1 MADMTEINAGQ
12 VKDIAIDQSMKAAF
26 IDYAMS
32 VIMDRSLP
40 DVRDGLKPVH
50 RRVLYSMKELG
61 TTWNAAYKKSARIV
75 GDTIGKYH
83 PHGDAAVYQTL
94 VRMAQNFS
102 MRYVLVDGQ
111 GNFGSV
117 DGDSA
122 AAMRYTEARMA
133 KIAGE
138 ILADIEKDTVNMRDN
153 YDGSLKEPEVMPTR
167 IPELLING
175 TSGIA
180 VGMATNIP
188 PHNIEEVINAIVH
201 LIDNPDS
208 TVSEMM
214 EHISG
219 PDFPTGGII
228 LGKNGIKLAYETGR
242 GIIKIRAK
250 TSVEGSDE
258 KNNRERIVIH
268 EMPYQVNK
276 SNMIIQM
283 ADLVKEKRIEGI
295 HDIRDESDR
304 RGIRVV
310 IELKKDADPN
320 ILLNQLYKMTQ
331 MQVSFGINMLAICNG
346 VPKTVNLKDACS
358 YFVLH
363 RRDVVT
369 RRTRYEL
376 EDAEKRAH
384 ILEGLKRAIDN
395 IDEVIEIIKGSG
407 STEDARNRLMSRFA
421 FSRPQAVS
429 ILEMK
434 LSRLTGLERDK
445 IVSEYE
451 DLLKKIAWYKEILNN
466 ENTLMSVIK
475 KELLEIK
482 TKYGDERKTEIVNYE
497 GDIDIE
503 DLIADED
510 MVVTLTTENYIKRTS
525 LELYRKQKR
534 GGKGINA
541 INPKENDFVKNIF
554 VASSHTLLMVFTSY
568 GKVYWIKVYQ
578 LPEAG
583 RNSRGKPIINLLNV
597 EKDEKVAAILPIK
610 EFVDGHYVMMG
621 TKNGTVKKTNMMDFA
636 VQRSNGKKAIR
647 LNEGDELIEV
657 KVTTGDDDIV
667 MATRQGLSIRFNEQ
681 DVRSMGRTAAGVRGI
696 RLAKGNEVVTMD
708 VVEPETTLLTITS
721 KGIGKRTP
729 VEEYR
734 LQSRGGKGIITIKTS
749 EENGHVVRVLK
760 VNETDEAMLI
770 TSGGQAIR
778 IPVNGISII
787 GRNTKGVRLFRVG
800 EGEFVVSVTK
810 IMEPEEKENGN
821 GLLKAPQKD
830 DNESQE
836 NISPDK

>member
-1 MADMTEINAGQ
+1 MTEIIHGKI
-12 VKDIAIDQSMKAAF
+12 KDIAIEQSMKTAF

-50 RRVLYSMKELG
+50 RRVLFSMKELG
-61 TTWNAAYKKSARIV
+61 NTWNSSYKKSARIV

-83 PHGDAAVYQTL
+83 PHGDQAVYGTL
-94 VRMAQNFS
+94 VRMAQTFS

-111 GNFGSV
+111 GNFGSI

-138 ILADIEKDTVNMRDN
+138 ILADIDKDTVNMRDN

-167 IPELLING
+167 IPTLLING

-180 VGMATNIP
+180 VGMASNIP
-188 PHNIEEVINAIVH
+188 PHNIVEIINAVIH
-201 LIDNPDS
+201 LIDDPEA
-208 TVSEMM
+208 TVVDLMQ
-214 EHISG
+214 HVSG
-219 PDFPTGGII
+219 PDFPTGATI
-228 LGKNGIKLAYETGR
+228 LGRTGIRTAYETGR
-242 GIIKIRAK
+242 GIIKIRSKARIEQADN
-250 TSVEGSDE
+250 SNSRD
-258 KNNRERIVIH
+258 RIVID
-268 EMPYQVNK
+268 EIPYQVNK
-276 SNMIIQM
+276 SNMIIQI
-283 ADLVKEKRIEGI
+283 AELVKEKKIEGI

-310 IELKKDADPN
+310 IELKKDADGN

-346 VPKTVNLKDACS
+346 VPKTINLRDTINH
-358 YFVLH
+358 FILH
-363 RRDVVT
+363 RKDVVT

-376 EDAEKRAH
+376 NEAEKRAH

-395 IDEVIEIIKGSG
+395 IDEVIEIIRGSA
-407 STEDARNRLMSRFA
+407 SSDDARNSLMSRFA

-451 DLLKKIAWYKEILNN
+451 ELLKKISWYKEILTNDS
-466 ENTLMSVIK
+466 TLMGVIK
-475 KELLEIK
+475 AELKEIK
-482 TKYGDERKTEIVNYE
+482 EKYGDERKTDIVNYE
-497 GDIDIE
+497 GDLDME

-510 MVVTLTTENYIKRTS
+510 MVVTLTTENYIKRTP
-525 LELYRKQKR
+525 LDLYRKQKR

-541 INPKENDFVKNIF
+541 INPKENDYVKDIF
-554 VASSHTLLMVFTSY
+554 VASSHTLLLIFTSY
-568 GKVYWIKVYQ
+568 GKVYWTKVYQ

-583 RNSRGKPIINLLNV
+583 RNSRGKPIINLVNV
-597 EKDEKVAAILPIK
+597 EKDERVAAILPIK
-610 EFVDGHYVMMG
+610 QFVEGCFIMMG
-621 TKNGTVKKTNMMDFA
+621 TKKGTVKKTDMMEYA
-636 VQRSNGKKAIR
+636 IQRTNGKKAIR

-657 KVTTGDDDIV
+657 KITKGDDDV
-667 MATRQGLSIRFNEQ
+667 VLATKAGLSIRFNEK
-681 DVRSMGRTAAGVRGI
+681 DVRPMGRVAAGVRGI
-696 RLAKGNEVVTMD
+696 RLSKDNEVVTMD
-708 VVEPETTLLTITS
+708 VIEPDTTLLSITD

-729 VEEYR
+729 IDDYR

-749 EENGHVVRVLK
+749 AENGNVVGVLK

-770 TSGGQAIR
+770 TSNGQAIR
-778 IPVNGISII
+778 IPVSGISVI
-787 GRNTKGVRLFRVG
+787 GRNTKGVRLFRVA
-800 EGEFVVSVTK
+800 EGEHVVSITK
-810 IMEPEEKENGN
+810 IVDPEDSSIEAEDAVDQEAPEEDSASE
-821 GLLKAPQKD
+821 
-830 DNESQE
+830 
-836 NISPDK
+836 

>member
-1 MADMTEINAGQ
+1 
-12 VKDIAIDQSMKAAF
+12 
-26 IDYAMS
+26 
-32 VIMDRSLP
+32 
-40 DVRDGLKPVH
+40 
-50 RRVLYSMKELG
+50 
-61 TTWNAAYKKSARIV
+61 
-75 GDTIGKYH
+75 IGKYH
-83 PHGDAAVYQTL
+83 PHGDAAVYQTI

-102 MRYVLVDGQ
+102 MRYMLVDGQ

-133 KIAGE
+133 KISSE
-138 ILADIEKDTVNMRDN
+138 ILADIDKDTVNMRDN

-188 PHNIEEVINAIVH
+188 PHNIREVIDVIVK
-201 LIDNPDS
+201 LIEDP
-208 TVSEMM
+208 EMALPEIM
-214 EHISG
+214 QYISG

-228 LGKNGIKLAYETGR
+228 LGRAGIKLAYETGR
-242 GIIKIRAK
+242 GIIKIRSKTTIEEPDAK
-250 TSVEGSDE
+250 NS
-258 KNNRERIVIH
+258 RERIVIH
-268 EMPYQVNK
+268 ELPYQVNK
-276 SNMIIQM
+276 ANMIIQI
-283 ADLVKEKRIEGI
+283 AELVKDKRLEGI

-320 ILLNQLYKMTQ
+320 ILLNQLFKMTN
-331 MQVSFGINMLAICNG
+331 MQVSFGINMLAICSG
-346 VPKTVNLKDACS
+346 VPKTINLKDACN
-358 YFVLH
+358 YFILH
-363 RRDVVT
+363 RKDVVT

-376 EDAEKRAH
+376 DDAEKRAH
-384 ILEGLKRAIDN
+384 ILEGLKRALDN

-407 STEDARNRLMSRFA
+407 STEDARNRLMSRFS

-434 LSRLTGLERDK
+434 LSKLTGLERDK
-445 IVSEYE
+445 IIAEYE
-451 DLLKKIAWYKEILNN
+451 ELLKKIAWYKEILGN
-466 ENTLMSVIK
+466 EKTLMDVIT

-482 TKYGDERKTEIVNYE
+482 TKYGDDRRTDIADYE

-554 VASSHTLLMVFTSY
+554 VASSHTMLMVFTSY

-597 EKDEKVAAILPIK
+597 EKDERVAAILPVK
-610 EFVDGHYVMMG
+610 ELTEGSFIMMG
-621 TKNGTVKKTNMMDFA
+621 TKNGTVKKTDIKEFMI
-636 VQRSNGKKAIR
+636 QRSNGKKAIR

-657 KVTTGDDDIV
+657 KITNGENDVV
-667 MATRQGLSIRFNEQ
+667 LATKYGLSIRFNEQ

-708 VVEPETTLLTITS
+708 IVESGTTLLTITS

-729 VEEYR
+729 ADDYR
-734 LQSRGGKGIITIKTS
+734 LQSRGGKGIITIKVS
-749 EENGHVVRVLK
+749 EENGYVVGVLK
-760 VNETDEAMLI
+760 VDETDEAMLI
-770 TSGGQAIR
+770 TSRGQAIR

-787 GRNTKGVRLFRVG
+787 GRNTKGVRLFRVA
-800 EGEFVVSVTK
+800 EEEYVVSVTK
-810 IMEPEEKENGN
+810 IIEPEEKIENGN
-821 GLLKAPQKD
+821 GNGQNGTTGDSVSKDNDKEESKAEQD
-830 DNESQE
+830 
-836 NISPDK
+836 

>member
-1 MADMTEINAGQ
+1 MTEIIHGKI
-12 VKDIAIDQSMKAAF
+12 KDIAIEQSMKTAF

-50 RRVLYSMKELG
+50 RRVLFSMKELG
-61 TTWNAAYKKSARIV
+61 NTWNSSYKKSARIV

-83 PHGDAAVYQTL
+83 PHGDQAVYGTL
-94 VRMAQNFS
+94 VRMAQTFS

-111 GNFGSV
+111 GNFGSI

-138 ILADIEKDTVNMRDN
+138 ILADIDKDTVNMRDN

-167 IPELLING
+167 IPTLLING

-180 VGMATNIP
+180 VGMASNIP
-188 PHNIEEVINAIVH
+188 PHNIVEIINAVIH
-201 LIDNPDS
+201 LIDDPEA
-208 TVSEMM
+208 TVVDLMQ
-214 EHISG
+214 HVSG
-219 PDFPTGGII
+219 PDFPTGATI
-228 LGKNGIKLAYETGR
+228 LGRTGIRTAYETGR
-242 GIIKIRAK
+242 GIIKIRSKARIEQADN
-250 TSVEGSDE
+250 SNSRD
-258 KNNRERIVIH
+258 RIVID
-268 EMPYQVNK
+268 EIPYQVNK
-276 SNMIIQM
+276 SNMIIQI
-283 ADLVKEKRIEGI
+283 AELVKEKKIEGI

-310 IELKKDADPN
+310 IELKKDADGN

-346 VPKTVNLKDACS
+346 VPKTINLRDTINH
-358 YFVLH
+358 FILH
-363 RRDVVT
+363 RKDVVT

-376 EDAEKRAH
+376 NEAEKRAH

-395 IDEVIEIIKGSG
+395 IDEVIEIIRGSA
-407 STEDARNRLMSRFA
+407 SSDDARNSLMSRFA

-451 DLLKKIAWYKEILNN
+451 ELLKKISWYKEILTNDS
-466 ENTLMSVIK
+466 TLMGVIK
-475 KELLEIK
+475 AELKEIK
-482 TKYGDERKTEIVNYE
+482 EKYGDERKTDIVNYE
-497 GDIDIE
+497 GDLDME

-510 MVVTLTTENYIKRTS
+510 MVVTLTTENYIKRTP
-525 LELYRKQKR
+525 LDLYRKQKR

-541 INPKENDFVKNIF
+541 INPKENDYVKDIF
-554 VASSHTLLMVFTSY
+554 VASSHTLLLIFTSY
-568 GKVYWIKVYQ
+568 GKVYWTKVYQ

-583 RNSRGKPIINLLNV
+583 RNSRGKPIINLVNV
-597 EKDEKVAAILPIK
+597 EKDERVAAILPIK
-610 EFVDGHYVMMG
+610 QFVEGCFIMMG
-621 TKNGTVKKTNMMDFA
+621 TKKGTVKKTDMMEYA
-636 VQRSNGKKAIR
+636 IQRTNGKKAIR

-657 KVTTGDDDIV
+657 KITKGDDDV
-667 MATRQGLSIRFNEQ
+667 VLATKAGLSIRFNEK
-681 DVRSMGRTAAGVRGI
+681 DVRPMGRVAAGVRGI
-696 RLAKGNEVVTMD
+696 RLAKDNEVVTMD
-708 VVEPETTLLTITS
+708 VIEPDTTLLSITD

-729 VEEYR
+729 IDDYR

-749 EENGHVVRVLK
+749 AENGNVVGVLK

-770 TSGGQAIR
+770 TSNGQAIR
-778 IPVNGISII
+778 IPVSGISVI
-787 GRNTKGVRLFRVG
+787 GRNTKGVRLFRVA
-800 EGEFVVSVTK
+800 EGEHVVSITK
-810 IMEPEEKENGN
+810 IVDPEDSSIEAEDAVDQEAPEEDSASE
-821 GLLKAPQKD
+821 
-830 DNESQE
+830 
-836 NISPDK
+836 